1 MVMEIRKVKEA
12 FFSHREE
19 VCKAVRAVCF
29 CGEFLQNQEDW
40 GLRRALCMKRDC
52 TQAYWGQYF
61 KEHYNRGLRREEL
74 WKLKTELDGP
84 GSWLGEKVPLKNFLQ
99 QGVFL
104 LAEEA
109 GGVLVG
115 PKKWRELM
123 EIQMMTDQYRDYRA
137 FVETVYVTGL
147 WEIMKFQQGTN
158 WHDFEGDFRDGNYL
172 LSVLRSL
179 IPEEGREDYDRYCAG
194 LCKEM
199 EKKRVD
205 AMKNI
210 LGERDWR
217 LQRIRKEKEGIPVLN
232 LFEKAMEAM
241 GEDEFKQFI
250 TERFDDREWEDEEGL
265 DPKLNLRLR
274 KITRVSQL
282 AELFVYGNARLKERL
297 FQYLSEEEQHIIMER
312 WMADYYPADVEK
324 LAGRLE
330 RMLCHGQTEGL
341 WDFDEGWGNFYEKAL
356 KDSLEKIM
364 GRKVA
369 RKELG
374 LII

>member
-1 MVMEIRKVKEA
+1 
-12 FFSHREE
+12 
-19 VCKAVRAVCF
+19 
-29 CGEFLQNQEDW
+29 
-40 GLRRALCMKRDC
+40 
-52 TQAYWGQYF
+52 
-61 KEHYNRGLRREEL
+61 
-74 WKLKTELDGP
+74 
-84 GSWLGEKVPLKNFLQ
+84 
-99 QGVFL
+99 
-104 LAEEA
+104 
-109 GGVLVG
+109 
-115 PKKWRELM
+115 
-123 EIQMMTDQYRDYRA
+123 
-137 FVETVYVTGL
+137 
-147 WEIMKFQQGTN
+147 
-158 WHDFEGDFRDGNYL
+158 
-172 LSVLRSL
+172 
-179 IPEEGREDYDRYCAG
+179 
-194 LCKEM
+194 M

-282 AELFVYGNARLKERL
+282 AELFVYGNARLKER
-297 FQYLSEEEQHIIMER
+297 
-312 WMADYYPADVEK
+312 PADVEK